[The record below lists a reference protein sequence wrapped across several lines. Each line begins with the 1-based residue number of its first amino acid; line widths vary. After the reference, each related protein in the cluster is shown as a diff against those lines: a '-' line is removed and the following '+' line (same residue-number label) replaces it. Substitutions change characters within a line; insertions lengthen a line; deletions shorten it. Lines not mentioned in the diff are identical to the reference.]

1 MLFLNITINVN
12 GCTNASLSKKMGCD
26 FEGSFDRLDSFE
38 SRKVASA
45 PGRGD
50 LDQRLMGKACSFS
63 YSSGASPWAAP
74 VPQQHSQGGA
84 LCDEIPP
91 SSLGFQPL

>member
-1 MLFLNITINVN
+1 MLMAHICITV
-12 GCTNASLSKKMGCD
+12 SKKMGCD

-63 YSSGASPWAAP
+63 CSSGASAWAAP
-74 VPQQHSQGGA
+74 VPQQPFPGRG
-84 LCDEIPP
+84 
-91 SSLGFQPL
+91 SL